1 MADWDDSPT
10 VLIFGD
16 SDAGIAAARRSAA
29 NAGARVAAAMPIAA
43 AIDRLNIQVTT
54 DLVVVDVSTDHGD
67 MLDRLLDRLDAEA
80 EMGNHASVVTVTPA
94 LIDIAAARIRQPGVA
109 LLATPD
115 ATERALAVAE
125 MLGRPRLGLHDIKS
139 DGGQAR
145 LQKLS
150 EEVGRIAR
158 TLARLSDEVQPAPAM
173 RERASP
179 PPLPP
184 ADAAAMTE
192 ASDASTI
199 RAMIRARRLRDQYF
213 GNELFADPAW
223 DMLLDL
229 TASRI
234 EQRPVAVSSLCIASA
249 VPATT
254 ALRWIKQLTDTGL
267 FKRIAD
273 PLDGRRVFIELTDRA
288 AQGMRGYLTA
298 AARLGTVVV

>member
-16 SDAGIAAARRSAA
+16 SDAGIAAATRSATH
-29 NAGARVAAAMPIAA
+29 AGARVAAALPIAA
-43 AIDRLNIQVTT
+43 AIDRLNIQVST
-54 DLVVVDVSTDHGD
+54 DLVVVDVTADHGD
-67 MLDRLLDRLDAEA
+67 ALDRLLDRLDAEA
-80 EMGNHASVVTVTPA
+80 EMGHHASVVTVAPA
-94 LIDIAAARIRQPGVA
+94 LIDLAAARIKQPGVA
-109 LLATPD
+109 LLATPQP
-115 ATERALAVAE
+115 AERALAVAE
-125 MLGRPRLGLHDIKS
+125 MLARPRTVLHDVKS

-158 TLARLSDEVQPAPAM
+158 TLARLSDEVQPTGV

-179 PPLPP
+179 PPIPAEDGATIEP
-184 ADAAAMTE
+184 ADAPA
-192 ASDASTI
+192 I
-199 RAMIRARRLRDQYF
+199 RAMIRARRLRDQFF

-254 ALRWIKQLTDTGL
+254 ALRWIRQLTDAGL

>member
-10 VLIFGD
+10 VLVFGD
-16 SDAGIAAARRSAA
+16 SDAGIAAATRSAT
-29 NAGARVAAAMPIAA
+29 NAGARVAGAVPIAD
-43 AIDRLNIQVTT
+43 AIDRLDIQVTT
-54 DLVVVDVSTDHGD
+54 HLVVVDVSIDHGD
-67 MLDRLLDRLDAEA
+67 ALDRLLDRLDAEA
-80 EMGNHASVVTVTPA
+80 EAGNHASVVTVAPG
-94 LIDIAAARIRQPGVA
+94 LIDIAAARINDPGVV

-115 ATERALAVAE
+115 AAQRALAVAE
-125 MLGRPRLGLHDIKS
+125 ALARPKIGLTDVKS

-158 TLARLSDEVQPAPAM
+158 TLARLSDEVQPVGSV
-173 RERASP
+173 RERAAP
-179 PPLPP
+179 PPLPMGEVGSIEP
-184 ADAAAMTE
+184 
-192 ASDASTI
+192 SDAPTI
-199 RAMIRARRLRDQYF
+199 RTMIRARRLRDQYF

-229 TASRI
+229 TASQI

-254 ALRWIKQLTDTGL
+254 ALRWIRQLTDAGL

-288 AQGMRGYLTA
+288 AQGMRAYLTA